1 MDKKVIKF
9 DDVEIEKWKFYQH
22 KKAISIDNID
32 INIIVVQNQVFLVKR
47 ILNIL
52 LAIKILKK

>member
-9 DDVEIEKWKFYQH
+9 DDIEIEKWKFYQH
-22 KKAISIDNID
+22 KKPILIDNID

-52 LAIKILKK
+52 LAIKMLKK